1 MYYNLLIIRWR
12 KNRVMKNKAVILGS
26 NYYIGLSI
34 IRCLGKEG
42 IYTVAMDYSKEN
54 TYGADS
60 KYLKEQIIVPHYKKQ
75 EEELVRFMVNFA
87 KKEKVKPVLY
97 PSGDPYVEFI
107 DRNFDA
113 LKEGYLFPMDVKGK
127 WTDIMMKDTLETL
140 AVKYGMPIPESVEL
154 NDSDIFDK
162 VDKIVGYPCI
172 LKPTESTM
180 FVAKFRVKNFIVN
193 NREELLKYRDI
204 ILESSLDGVIQR
216 IIPGFDDHMY
226 TYDAY
231 LDRNSDV
238 THWMTCQKHR
248 QFPINFGASVYTEQ
262 RLVPELHEISRD
274 FFKAIGYKGFGEI
287 EYKKDSTTGKF
298 YLIEINTRT
307 TNLNSLLDKAGI
319 NFPLLAYREMIGEKI
334 EKDMKTYDS
343 NIHFRYLYE
352 DLLAIREYVRAGQ
365 LSRMDIMKSLFRKKA
380 PAIFSFSDVRPALGF
395 LSMVFGK
402 VKKRS
407 HRG

>member
-1 MYYNLLIIRWR
+1 M
-12 KNRVMKNKAVILGS
+12 MKNKAVILGS

-42 IYTVAMDYSKEN
+42 IHTVAMDYVKES

-60 KYLKEQIIVPHYKKQ
+60 RYLKEQIIVPHYKKN
-75 EEELVRFMVNFA
+75 EKELLKFMVDYA
-87 KKEKVKPVLY
+87 KKEKQKPVLF

-127 WTDIMMKDTLETL
+127 WTDIMMKDTLEKL
-140 AVKYGMPIPESVEL
+140 ATKYGMPIPESVEL
-154 NDSDIFDK
+154 NDPMIFEK
-162 VDKIVGYPCI
+162 VDKNIGYPCI

-180 FVAKFRVKNFIVN
+180 FVAKFRVKNFILN
-193 NREELLKYRDI
+193 NKEELEKYRKTI
-204 ILESSLDGVIQR
+204 QENGLDGVIQR

-231 LDRNSDV
+231 LDVNSEV

-262 RLVPELHEISRD
+262 RLVPELHEMSRK
-274 FFKAIGYKGFGEI
+274 FYKEIGYKGFGEI
-287 EYKKDSTTGKF
+287 EYKKDEKTGKY

-307 TNLNSLLDKAGI
+307 TNLNSLLEKAGV
-319 NFPLLAYREMIGEKI
+319 NFPLLAYKEMTGEKI
-334 EKDMKTYDS
+334 KKENKTYDS
-343 NIHFRYLYE
+343 RIYFRYLYE

-365 LSRMDIMKSLFRKKA
+365 LTKMEIFKSLFRRKA
-380 PAIFSFSDVRPALGF
+380 PAILSFKDPKPGLGF
-395 LSMVFGK
+395 LKMVYGK
-402 VKKRS
+402 VRKRS
-407 HRG
+407 KRS

>member
-1 MYYNLLIIRWR
+1 
-12 KNRVMKNKAVILGS
+12 MKNKAVILGS

-42 IYTVAMDYSKEN
+42 IHTVAMDYAREN

-60 KYLKEQIIVPHYKKQ
+60 RYLKEQIIVPHYKKNEQ
-75 EEELVRFMVNFA
+75 QLLQFMVDYA
-87 KKEKVKPVLY
+87 KKEKEKPVLY

-113 LKEGYLFPMDVKGK
+113 LKEWYLFPMDVKGK
-127 WTDIMMKDTLETL
+127 WTDIMMKDTLEKL

-154 NDSDIFDK
+154 NDPAIFEK
-162 VDKIVGYPCI
+162 VERSIGYPCI

-180 FVAKFRVKNFIVN
+180 FVAKFRVKNFILHSS
-193 NREELLKYRDI
+193 EELTKYRGI
-204 ILESSLDGVIQR
+204 IQESGLDGVVQR

-231 LDRNSDV
+231 LDRNSEV

-262 RLVPELHEISRD
+262 RLVPELHEMSRE
-274 FFKAIGYKGFGEI
+274 FYRNIGYKGFGEI
-287 EYKKDSTTGKF
+287 EYKKDETTGKY

-307 TNLNSLLDKAGI
+307 TNLNSLLEKAGV
-319 NFPLLAYREMIGEKI
+319 NFPLLAYKEMTGETI
-334 EKDMKTYDS
+334 EKENRTYDTR
-343 NIHFRYLYE
+343 IHFRYLYE

-365 LSRMDIMKSLFRKKA
+365 LTKGQIMKSLFRRKA
-380 PAIFSFSDVRPALGF
+380 PAIWSFTDPKPAFGF
-395 LSMVFGK
+395 LKMVYGK
-402 VKKRS
+402 VRKRS
-407 HRG
+407 GRS

>member
-1 MYYNLLIIRWR
+1 
-12 KNRVMKNKAVILGS
+12 MKNKAVILGS

-42 IYTVAMDYSKEN
+42 IHTVALDYAREN

-60 KYLKEQIIVPHYKKQ
+60 RYLKEQIIVPHYKKNEQ
-75 EEELVRFMVNFA
+75 ELLQFMVDYA
-87 KKEKVKPVLY
+87 KKEKEKPVLF

-127 WTDIMMKDTLETL
+127 WTDIMMKDTLEKL

-154 NDSDIFDK
+154 NDPAIFEK
-162 VDKIVGYPCI
+162 VERSIGYPCI

-180 FVAKFRVKNFIVN
+180 FVAKFRVKNFILHSS
-193 NREELLKYRDI
+193 EELEKYRDTI
-204 ILESSLDGVIQR
+204 RESGLDGVIQR

-231 LDRNSDV
+231 LDRDSEV

-262 RLVPELHEISRD
+262 RLVPELHEMSRE
-274 FFKAIGYKGFGEI
+274 FYRNIGYKGFGEI
-287 EYKKDSTTGKF
+287 EYKKDEKTGKY

-307 TNLNSLLDKAGI
+307 TNLNSLLEKAGV
-319 NFPLLAYREMIGEKI
+319 NFPLLAYKEMTGEKI
-334 EKDMKTYDS
+334 EKEKRTYDTG
-343 NIHFRYLYE
+343 IHFRYLYE

-365 LSRMDIMKSLFRKKA
+365 LTKGQIMKSLFRRKA
-380 PAIFSFSDVRPALGF
+380 PAIWSFTDPKPAFGF
-395 LSMVFGK
+395 LKMVYGK
-402 VKKRS
+402 VRKRS
-407 HRG
+407 GRS

>member
-1 MYYNLLIIRWR
+1 
-12 KNRVMKNKAVILGS
+12 MKNKAVILGS

-42 IYTVAMDYSKEN
+42 IHTVAMDYSKEN
-54 TYGADS
+54 TYGAES
-60 KYLKEQIIVPHYKKQ
+60 RFLKEQIIVPHYKKN
-75 EEELVRFMVNFA
+75 EKELLKFMVDYA
-87 KKEKVKPVLY
+87 KKEKEKPVLF

-127 WTDIMMKDTLETL
+127 WTDIMMKDTLEKL
-140 AVKYGMPIPESVEL
+140 ATKYGMPIPESVEL
-154 NDSDIFDK
+154 NDPMIFEK
-162 VDKIVGYPCI
+162 VDKNIGYPCI

-180 FVAKFRVKNFIVN
+180 FVAKFRVKNFILN
-193 NREELLKYRDI
+193 NKEELEKYRKTI
-204 ILESSLDGVIQR
+204 QENGLDGVIQR

-231 LDRNSDV
+231 LDVNSEV

-262 RLVPELHEISRD
+262 RLVPELHEMSRK
-274 FFKAIGYKGFGEI
+274 FYKEIGYKGFGEI
-287 EYKKDSTTGKF
+287 EYKKDEKTGKY

-307 TNLNSLLDKAGI
+307 TNLNSLLEKAGV
-319 NFPLLAYREMIGEKI
+319 NFPLLAYKEMTGEKI
-334 EKDMKTYDS
+334 KKENKTYDS
-343 NIHFRYLYE
+343 RFYFRYLYE

-365 LSRMDIMKSLFRKKA
+365 LTKMEIFKSLFRRKA
-380 PAIFSFSDVRPALGF
+380 PAILSFKDPKPGLGF
-395 LSMVFGK
+395 LKMVYGK
-402 VKKRS
+402 VRKRS
-407 HRG
+407 KRS

>member
-1 MYYNLLIIRWR
+1 
-12 KNRVMKNKAVILGS
+12 MKNKAVILGS

-42 IYTVAMDYSKEN
+42 VHTVAMDYSKEN
-54 TYGADS
+54 TYGAES
-60 KYLKEQIIVPHYKKQ
+60 RYLKEQIIVPHYKKN
-75 EEELVRFMVNFA
+75 EKELLKFMVDYA
-87 KKEKVKPVLY
+87 KKEKEKPVLF

-127 WTDIMMKDTLETL
+127 WTDIMMKDTLEKL
-140 AVKYGMPIPESVEL
+140 ATKYGMPIPESVEL
-154 NDSDIFDK
+154 NDPMIFEK
-162 VDKIVGYPCI
+162 VDKNIGYPCI

-180 FVAKFRVKNFIVN
+180 FVAKFRVKNFILN
-193 NREELLKYRDI
+193 NKEELEKFRKTI
-204 ILESSLDGVIQR
+204 QENGLDGVIQR

-231 LDRNSDV
+231 LDVNSEV

-262 RLVPELHEISRD
+262 RLVPELHEMSRK
-274 FFKAIGYKGFGEI
+274 FYKEIGYKGFGEI
-287 EYKKDSTTGKF
+287 EYKKDEKTGKY

-307 TNLNSLLDKAGI
+307 TNLNSLLEKAGV
-319 NFPLLAYREMIGEKI
+319 NFPLLAYKEMTGEKI
-334 EKDMKTYDS
+334 KKENKTYDS
-343 NIHFRYLYE
+343 RIYFRYLYE

-365 LSRMDIMKSLFRKKA
+365 LTKMEIFKSLFKRKA
-380 PAIFSFSDVRPALGF
+380 PAILSFKDPKPGLGF
-395 LSMVFGK
+395 LKMVYGK
-402 VKKRS
+402 VRKRS
-407 HRG
+407 KRS

>member
-1 MYYNLLIIRWR
+1 
-12 KNRVMKNKAVILGS
+12 MKNKAVILGS

-42 IYTVAMDYSKEN
+42 IHTVAMDYSKEN
-54 TYGADS
+54 TYGAES
-60 KYLKEQIIVPHYKKQ
+60 RFLKEQIIVPHYKKN
-75 EEELVRFMVNFA
+75 EKELLKFMVDYA
-87 KKEKVKPVLY
+87 KKEKEKPVLF

-127 WTDIMMKDTLETL
+127 WTDIMMKDTLEKL
-140 AVKYGMPIPESVEL
+140 ATKYGMPIPESVEL
-154 NDSDIFDK
+154 NDPMIFEK
-162 VDKIVGYPCI
+162 VDKNIGYPCI

-180 FVAKFRVKNFIVN
+180 FVAKFRVKNFILN
-193 NREELLKYRDI
+193 NKEELEKYRKTI
-204 ILESSLDGVIQR
+204 QENGLDGVIQR

-231 LDRNSDV
+231 LDVNSEV

-262 RLVPELHEISRD
+262 RLVPELHEMSRK
-274 FFKAIGYKGFGEI
+274 FYKEIGYKGFGEI
-287 EYKKDSTTGKF
+287 EYKKDEKTGKY

-307 TNLNSLLDKAGI
+307 TNLNSLLEKAGV
-319 NFPLLAYREMIGEKI
+319 NFPLLAYKEMTGEKI
-334 EKDMKTYDS
+334 KKENKTYDS
-343 NIHFRYLYE
+343 RIYFRYLYE

-365 LSRMDIMKSLFRKKA
+365 LTKMEIFKSLFRRKA
-380 PAIFSFSDVRPALGF
+380 PAILSFKDPKPGLGF
-395 LSMVFGK
+395 LKMVYGK
-402 VKKRS
+402 VRKRS
-407 HRG
+407 KRS

>member
-1 MYYNLLIIRWR
+1 
-12 KNRVMKNKAVILGS
+12 MKNKAVILGS

-42 IYTVAMDYSKEN
+42 IHTVAMDYAREN

-60 KYLKEQIIVPHYKKQ
+60 RYLKEQMIVPHYKKNEQ
-75 EEELVRFMVNFA
+75 QLLQFMVDYA
-87 KKEKVKPVLY
+87 KKEKEKPVLY

-113 LKEGYLFPMDVKGK
+113 LKEWYLFPMDVKGK
-127 WTDIMMKDTLETL
+127 WTDIMMKDTLEKL

-154 NDSDIFDK
+154 NDPAIFEK
-162 VDKIVGYPCI
+162 VERSIGYPCI

-180 FVAKFRVKNFIVN
+180 FVAKFRVKNFILHSS
-193 NREELLKYRDI
+193 EELTKYRDI
-204 ILESSLDGVIQR
+204 IQESGLDGVVQR

-226 TYDAY
+226 TFDAY
-231 LDRNSDV
+231 LDRNSEV

-262 RLVPELHEISRD
+262 RLVPELHEMSRE
-274 FFKAIGYKGFGEI
+274 FYRNIGYKGFGEI
-287 EYKKDSTTGKF
+287 EYKKDETTGKY

-307 TNLNSLLDKAGI
+307 TNLNSLLEKAGV
-319 NFPLLAYREMIGEKI
+319 NFPLLAYKEMTGETI
-334 EKDMKTYDS
+334 EKENRTYDTR
-343 NIHFRYLYE
+343 IHFRYLYE

-365 LSRMDIMKSLFRKKA
+365 LTKGQIMKSLFRRKA
-380 PAIFSFSDVRPALGF
+380 PAIWSFTDPKPSFGF
-395 LSMVFGK
+395 LKMVYGK
-402 VKKRS
+402 VRKRS
-407 HRG
+407 GRS

>member
-1 MYYNLLIIRWR
+1 
-12 KNRVMKNKAVILGS
+12 MKNKAVILGS

-42 IYTVAMDYSKEN
+42 IHTVAMDYAREN

-60 KYLKEQIIVPHYKKQ
+60 RYLKEQIIVPHYKKNEQ
-75 EEELVRFMVNFA
+75 QLLQFMVDYA
-87 KKEKVKPVLY
+87 KKEKEKPVLY

-113 LKEGYLFPMDVKGK
+113 LKEWYLFPMDVKGK
-127 WTDIMMKDTLETL
+127 WTDIMMKDTLEKL

-154 NDSDIFDK
+154 NDPAIFEK
-162 VDKIVGYPCI
+162 VERSIGYPCI

-180 FVAKFRVKNFIVN
+180 FVAKFRVKNFILHSS
-193 NREELLKYRDI
+193 EELTKYRGI
-204 ILESSLDGVIQR
+204 IQESGLDGVVQR

-231 LDRNSDV
+231 LDRNSEV

-262 RLVPELHEISRD
+262 RLVPELHEMSRE
-274 FFKAIGYKGFGEI
+274 FYRNIGYKGFGEI
-287 EYKKDSTTGKF
+287 EYKKDEMTGKY

-307 TNLNSLLDKAGI
+307 TNLNSLLEKAGV
-319 NFPLLAYREMIGEKI
+319 NFPLLAYKEMTGETI
-334 EKDMKTYDS
+334 EKENSTYDTR
-343 NIHFRYLYE
+343 IHFRYLYE

-365 LSRMDIMKSLFRKKA
+365 LTKGQIMKSLFRRKA
-380 PAIFSFSDVRPALGF
+380 PAIWSFTDPKPAFGF
-395 LSMVFGK
+395 LKMVYGK
-402 VKKRS
+402 VRKRS
-407 HRG
+407 GRS

>member
-1 MYYNLLIIRWR
+1 
-12 KNRVMKNKAVILGS
+12 MKNKAVILGS

-42 IYTVAMDYSKEN
+42 VHTVAMDYSKEN
-54 TYGADS
+54 TYGAES
-60 KYLKEQIIVPHYKKQ
+60 RYLKEQMIVPHYKKN
-75 EEELVRFMVNFA
+75 EKELLKFMVDYA
-87 KKEKVKPVLY
+87 KKEKEKPVLF

-127 WTDIMMKDTLETL
+127 WTDIMMKDTLEKL
-140 AVKYGMPIPESVEL
+140 ATKYGMPIPESVEL
-154 NDSDIFDK
+154 NDPMIFEK
-162 VDKIVGYPCI
+162 VDKNIGYPCI

-180 FVAKFRVKNFIVN
+180 FVAKFRVKNFILN
-193 NREELLKYRDI
+193 NKEELEKYRKTI
-204 ILESSLDGVIQR
+204 QVNGLDGVIQR

-231 LDRNSDV
+231 LDVNSEV

-262 RLVPELHEISRD
+262 RLIPELHEMSRK
-274 FFKAIGYKGFGEI
+274 FYKEIGYKGFGEI
-287 EYKKDSTTGKF
+287 EYKKDEKTGKY

-307 TNLNSLLDKAGI
+307 TNLNSLLEKAGV
-319 NFPLLAYREMIGEKI
+319 NFPLLAYKEMTGEKI
-334 EKDMKTYDS
+334 KKENKTYDS
-343 NIHFRYLYE
+343 RIYFRYLYE

-365 LSRMDIMKSLFRKKA
+365 LTKMEIFKSLFKRKA
-380 PAIFSFSDVRPALGF
+380 PAILSFKDPKPGLGF
-395 LSMVFGK
+395 LKMVYGK
-402 VKKRS
+402 VRKRS
-407 HRG
+407 KRS

>member
-1 MYYNLLIIRWR
+1 
-12 KNRVMKNKAVILGS
+12 MKNKAVILGS

-42 IYTVAMDYSKEN
+42 IHTVAMDYAREN

-60 KYLKEQIIVPHYKKQ
+60 RYLKEQMIVPHYKKNEHQ
-75 EEELVRFMVNFA
+75 LLQFMVDYA
-87 KKEKVKPVLY
+87 KKEKEKPVLY

-113 LKEGYLFPMDVKGK
+113 LKEWYLFPMDVKGK
-127 WTDIMMKDTLETL
+127 WTDIMMKDTLEKL

-154 NDSDIFDK
+154 NDPAIFEK
-162 VDKIVGYPCI
+162 VERSIGYPCI

-180 FVAKFRVKNFIVN
+180 FVAKFRVKNFILHS
-193 NREELLKYRDI
+193 REELTKYRGI
-204 ILESSLDGVIQR
+204 IQESGLDGVIQR

-231 LDRNSDV
+231 LDRNSEV

-262 RLVPELHEISRD
+262 RLVPELHEMSRE
-274 FFKAIGYKGFGEI
+274 FYRNIGYKGFGEI
-287 EYKKDSTTGKF
+287 EYKKDEKTGKY

-307 TNLNSLLDKAGI
+307 TNLNSLLEKAGV
-319 NFPLLAYREMIGEKI
+319 NFPLLAYKEMTGETI
-334 EKDMKTYDS
+334 EKENRTYDTR
-343 NIHFRYLYE
+343 IHFRYLYE

-365 LSRMDIMKSLFRKKA
+365 LTKGQIMKSLFRRKA
-380 PAIFSFSDVRPALGF
+380 PAIWSFTDPKPAFGF
-395 LSMVFGK
+395 LKMVYGK
-402 VKKRS
+402 VRKRS
-407 HRG
+407 GRS

>member
-1 MYYNLLIIRWR
+1 
-12 KNRVMKNKAVILGS
+12 MKNKAVILGS

-42 IYTVAMDYSKEN
+42 IHTVAMDYAREN

-60 KYLKEQIIVPHYKKQ
+60 RYLKEQMIVPHYKKNEQ
-75 EEELVRFMVNFA
+75 QLLQFMVDYA
-87 KKEKVKPVLY
+87 KKEKEKPVLY

-113 LKEGYLFPMDVKGK
+113 LKEWYLFPMDVKGK
-127 WTDIMMKDTLETL
+127 WTDIMMKDTLEKL

-154 NDSDIFDK
+154 NDPAIFEK
-162 VDKIVGYPCI
+162 VERSIGYPCI

-180 FVAKFRVKNFIVN
+180 FVAKFRVKNFILHSS
-193 NREELLKYRDI
+193 EELTKYRGI
-204 ILESSLDGVIQR
+204 IQESGLDGVVQR

-231 LDRNSDV
+231 LDRNSEV

-262 RLVPELHEISRD
+262 RLVPELHEMSRE
-274 FFKAIGYKGFGEI
+274 FYRNIGYKGFGEI
-287 EYKKDSTTGKF
+287 EYKKDETTGKY

-307 TNLNSLLDKAGI
+307 TNLNSLLEKAGV
-319 NFPLLAYREMIGEKI
+319 NFPLLAYKEMTGETI
-334 EKDMKTYDS
+334 EKENRTYDTR
-343 NIHFRYLYE
+343 IHFRYLYE

-365 LSRMDIMKSLFRKKA
+365 LTKGQIMKSLFRRKA
-380 PAIFSFSDVRPALGF
+380 PAIWSFTDPKPAFGF
-395 LSMVFGK
+395 LKMVYGK
-402 VKKRS
+402 VRKRS
-407 HRG
+407 GRS

>member
-1 MYYNLLIIRWR
+1 M
-12 KNRVMKNKAVILGS
+12 MKNKAVILGS

-42 IYTVAMDYSKEN
+42 IHTVAMDYVKES

-60 KYLKEQIIVPHYKKQ
+60 RYLKEQIIVPHYKKN
-75 EEELVRFMVNFA
+75 EKELLKFMVDYA
-87 KKEKVKPVLY
+87 KKEKQKPVLF

-127 WTDIMMKDTLETL
+127 WTDIMMKDTLEKL
-140 AVKYGMPIPESVEL
+140 ATKYGMPIPESVEL
-154 NDSDIFDK
+154 NDPMIFEK
-162 VDKIVGYPCI
+162 VDKNIGYPCI

-180 FVAKFRVKNFIVN
+180 FVAKFRVKNFILN
-193 NREELLKYRDI
+193 NKEELEKYRKTI
-204 ILESSLDGVIQR
+204 QENGLDGVIQR

-231 LDRNSDV
+231 LDVNSEV

-262 RLVPELHEISRD
+262 RLVPELHEMSRK
-274 FFKAIGYKGFGEI
+274 FYKEIGYKGFGEI
-287 EYKKDSTTGKF
+287 EYKKDEKTGKY

-307 TNLNSLLDKAGI
+307 TNLNSLLEKAGV
-319 NFPLLAYREMIGEKI
+319 NFPLLAYKEMTGEKI
-334 EKDMKTYDS
+334 KKENKTYDS
-343 NIHFRYLYE
+343 RIYFRYLYE

-365 LSRMDIMKSLFRKKA
+365 LTKMEIFKSLFKRKA
-380 PAIFSFSDVRPALGF
+380 PAILSFKDPKPGLGF
-395 LSMVFGK
+395 LKMVYGK
-402 VKKRS
+402 VRKRS
-407 HRG
+407 KRS

>member
-1 MYYNLLIIRWR
+1 
-12 KNRVMKNKAVILGS
+12 MKNKAVILGS

-42 IYTVAMDYSKEN
+42 IHTVAMDYAREN

-60 KYLKEQIIVPHYKKQ
+60 RYLKEQIIVPHYKKNEQ
-75 EEELVRFMVNFA
+75 QLLQFMVDYA
-87 KKEKVKPVLY
+87 KKEKEKPVLY

-127 WTDIMMKDTLETL
+127 WTDIMMKDTLEKL
-140 AVKYGMPIPESVEL
+140 AVQYGMPIPESVEL
-154 NDSDIFDK
+154 NDPAIFEK
-162 VDKIVGYPCI
+162 VERSIGYPCI

-180 FVAKFRVKNFIVN
+180 FVAKFRVKNFILN
-193 NREELLKYRDI
+193 SREELTKYRGI
-204 ILESSLDGVIQR
+204 IQESGLDGVIQR

-231 LDRNSDV
+231 LDRNSEV

-262 RLVPELHEISRD
+262 RLVPELHEMSRE
-274 FFKAIGYKGFGEI
+274 FYRNIGYKGFGEI
-287 EYKKDSTTGKF
+287 EYKKDEKTGKY

-307 TNLNSLLDKAGI
+307 TNLNSLLEKAGV
-319 NFPLLAYREMIGEKI
+319 NFPLLAYKEMTGEKI
-334 EKDMKTYDS
+334 EKDNRTYDTG
-343 NIHFRYLYE
+343 IHFRYLYE

-365 LSRMDIMKSLFRKKA
+365 LTKSQIMKSLFRRKA
-380 PAIFSFSDVRPALGF
+380 PAIWSFTDPKPAFGF
-395 LSMVFGK
+395 LKMVYGK
-402 VKKRS
+402 VRKRS
-407 HRG
+407 ARS

>member
-1 MYYNLLIIRWR
+1 MEDY
-12 KNRVMKNKAVILGS
+12 KMKNKAVILGS

-42 IYTVAMDYSKEN
+42 VHTVAMDYSKEN
-54 TYGADS
+54 TYGAES
-60 KYLKEQIIVPHYKKQ
+60 RYLKEQIIVPHYKKN
-75 EEELVRFMVNFA
+75 EKELLKFMVDYA
-87 KKEKVKPVLY
+87 KKEKEKPVLF

-127 WTDIMMKDTLETL
+127 WTDIMMKDTLEKL
-140 AVKYGMPIPESVEL
+140 ATKYGMPIPESVEL
-154 NDSDIFDK
+154 NDPMIFEK
-162 VDKIVGYPCI
+162 VDKNIGYPCI

-180 FVAKFRVKNFIVN
+180 FVAKFRVKNFILN
-193 NREELLKYRDI
+193 NKEELEKYRKTI
-204 ILESSLDGVIQR
+204 QENGLDGVIQR

-231 LDRNSDV
+231 LDVNSEV

-262 RLVPELHEISRD
+262 RLVPELHEMSRK
-274 FFKAIGYKGFGEI
+274 FYKEIGYKGFGEI
-287 EYKKDSTTGKF
+287 EYKKDEKTGKY

-307 TNLNSLLDKAGI
+307 TNLNSLLEKAGV
-319 NFPLLAYREMIGEKI
+319 NFPLLAYKEMTGEKI
-334 EKDMKTYDS
+334 KKENKTYDS
-343 NIHFRYLYE
+343 RIYFRYLYE

-365 LSRMDIMKSLFRKKA
+365 LTKMEIFKSLFKSKA
-380 PAIFSFSDVRPALGF
+380 PAILSFKDPKPGLGF
-395 LSMVFGK
+395 LKMVYGK
-402 VKKRS
+402 VRKRS
-407 HRG
+407 KRS